1 MHPCSRV
8 PAKVPRP
15 ATASLVLMQTSS
27 EGLSVSCGKCKGFIA
42 SESHVFLYDQYANGM
57 HFCIKGELSL
67 KLIEVDPSC
76 KYFDDVDN
84 IEDKDVADV
93 ENLPQKME
101 VDADGSDEDT
111 EMIDRKPMIMRPQP
125 TAKRAAFAPHIFV
138 CSNCNETLGN
148 FCPIGPKKDF
158 VCCFTRLAIQITM
171 ASGLQLGGG
180 KWETI
185 RPFLGSSIEVRDIVT
200 FYGINKDH
208 MGSFTAPPSLPLRP
222 THELIR
228 QTPLRELTVDRP
240 RDYQMECF
248 VQAALQNL
256 IVYLPTGAGKTMVA
270 SMLIGLLHRLNPF
283 KTALFIVHRVSLAFQ
298 QAQYIKEQTGLNVLV
313 ACGNETGIYSG
324 GVLLSCR

>member
-1 MHPCSRV
+1 M
-8 PAKVPRP
+8 
-15 ATASLVLMQTSS
+15 
-27 EGLSVSCGKCKGFIA
+27 SCGKCKGFIA
-42 SESHVFLYDQYANGM
+42 NETQVFLYDQYANGM
-57 HFCIKGELSL
+57 HFCIKGELSSS
-67 KLIEVDPSC
+67 LIEVDPSC
-76 KYFDDVDN
+76 KYFDDN
-84 IEDKDVADV
+84 IEDKEEADT
-93 ENLPQKME
+93 ETLPDSMEVFPDNME
-101 VDADGSDEDT
+101 VDTDGYDD
-111 EMIDRKPMIMRPQP
+111 EMIDTKRMIMRPQP
-125 TAKRAAFAPHIFV
+125 NAKRAAFAPHIFI
-138 CSNCNETLGN
+138 CANCNEVLGN
-148 FCPIGPKKDF
+148 ICPIGPKKDF
-158 VCCFTRLAIQITM
+158 VCCFSRLAIQITM

-200 FYGINKDH
+200 FYGLKNEH
-208 MGSFTAPPSLPLRP
+208 MGTFNAPPSLPLRP

-313 ACGNETGIYSG
+313 ACGKQK
-324 GVLLSCR
+324 